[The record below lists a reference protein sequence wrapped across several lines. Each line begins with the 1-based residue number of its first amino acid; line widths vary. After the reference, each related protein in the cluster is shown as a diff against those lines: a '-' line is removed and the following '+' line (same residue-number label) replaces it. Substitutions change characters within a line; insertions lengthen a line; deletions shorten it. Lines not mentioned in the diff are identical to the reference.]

1 MVWLLE
7 QNYQSGFCRFS
18 IDSEDELD
26 LLPRYGIK
34 GKEKLCTVS
43 SCCPNSKAV
52 CTDGTIYTLQGNTNK
67 WIKFSVASSGGGGS
81 SGNEG
86 ADPNWTYTNTDDID
100 EMFK

>member
-26 LLPRYGIK
+26 LLPRYGVK

-52 CTDGTIYTLQGNTNK
+52 CTNGTVYTLKGDTNE
-67 WIKFSVASSGGGGS
+67 WVKFSVASGGGGGS
-81 SGNEG
+81 GG
-86 ADPNWTYTNTDDID
+86 GTDPNWTYTTTDDID
-100 EMFK
+100 EMFE